1 NPLNQSDGPRSFGDQ
16 PAAVSSFASAAVQG
30 YEGPGGV
37 GAMAKHW
44 PGLGDT
50 STDPDNGV
58 TTSDQTLAQ
67 LEATNFPS
75 FEAAIQ
81 AGVDQVMVT
90 HIVMPNVDPSGVP
103 SSLSPTIVGLLRN
116 QLGFQGPII
125 TDAMNAQ
132 ALAAYTPAD
141 AAIMAINAG
150 EDQLLYAQQ
159 QPMTGQP
166 QYFIEAYNAVLDAVN
181 NSQITMNRIDQSVT
195 RILSLKW
202 KLGL

>member
-1 NPLNQSDGPRSFGDQ
+1 LRFRRGPGIRGTGRRRRDGQALAGPRRHLHRPRQRRHHLRPDPRPARGDQ
-16 PAAVSSFASAAVQG
+16 
-30 YEGPGGV
+30 
-37 GAMAKHW
+37 
-44 PGLGDT
+44 L
-50 STDPDNGV
+50 
-58 TTSDQTLAQ
+58 
-67 LEATNFPS
+67 PS

-181 NSQITMNRIDQSVT
+181 NSQI
-195 RILSLKW
+195 
-202 KLGL
+202 